1 MAVVWHFP
9 RTFSKQEGM
18 CKRHRNRGRKRSRWL
33 KALALKPDDPS
44 SNPRSYMVEGED
56 GLPQIVFWRPHE
68 YHLYSSYT
76 SYVTHKQCKKN
87 QKSELRSEEKLESSQ
102 WPSQLLSHKLSSGS
116 ENQAFP
122 KPLLSLNSPELCAP
136 HSRLCYIFPS
146 WSMRGDTY

>member
-18 CKRHRNRGRKRSRWL
+18 CKRHRNWGRKRSRWL
-33 KALALKPDDPS
+33 KALAVKPDDPS

-56 GLPQIVFWRPHE
+56 DSLKLFSDVHMNIIYTH
-68 YHLYSSYT
+68 HTHHTSHISSE
-76 SYVTHKQCKKN
+76 KN
-87 QKSELRSEEKLESSQ
+87 QKSELCSEEKLESSQ

-122 KPLLSLNSPELCAP
+122 KPLLSLNSPELCPP
-136 HSRLCYIFPS
+136 HSRLCYIFPL